1 MSPVRIRRARPSD
14 AARIVELE
22 EHFPSD
28 RLSDRAIRGFLRSP
42 RADVLV
48 AIEHGHVLGN
58 LILLTRS
65 TSKVARIYSIVVDRA
80 GRGRGLAK
88 RLVAQAESAARRR
101 RCDAVALEVRD
112 DNAAARGLYARL
124 GYVETKKLP
133 GFYDDGADGLRLCK
147 KLKLAGNRASRL
159 Q

>member
-1 MSPVRIRRARPSD
+1 VKQNPVRVRRARATD
-14 AARIVELE
+14 AARIADMER
-22 EHFPSD
+22 HFPSD
-28 RLSDRAIRGFLRSP
+28 RLSDRAIRRFLRSP

-48 AIEHGHVLGN
+48 ATERNQVLGN

-65 TSKVARIYSIVVDRA
+65 TSRIARIYSIVVDRA

-101 RCDAVALEVRD
+101 RCESVALEVRE

-147 KLKLAGNRASRL
+147 KL
-159 Q
+159 